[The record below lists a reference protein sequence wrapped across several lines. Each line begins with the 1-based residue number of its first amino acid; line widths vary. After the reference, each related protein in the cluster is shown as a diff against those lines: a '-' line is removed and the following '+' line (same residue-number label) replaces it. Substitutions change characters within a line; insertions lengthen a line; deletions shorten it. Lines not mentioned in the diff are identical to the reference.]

1 MVKMKKLIF
10 LTVAVLFLSSTY
22 GQSIKDMLDKIDLKL
37 EKDKKYLDLYFISFA
52 PNEVKDTL
60 LFYLPKPD
68 DKKPFKMDFDEG
80 VTYRIVFLKE
90 GIGID
95 TNVVVYI
102 DKIKQ
107 QIGTGAKFFA
117 SGGKPQIDTTME
129 YTYSDLYYL
138 KTHFPQK
145 FIAIYDFLRWYIGN
159 YGEES
164 IQSMLG
170 IKPDKNIK
178 TMLGIS
184 ARDNLDFLN
193 FARANYNHWYPY
205 PKRKNTGGFRR
216 GGGGNYPF
224 RVDASFS
231 SLTFSYAPW
240 MDFKFGGGASVEF
253 GTDEKILNILPWEGM
268 NFYGAA
274 RVLLEL
280 NKEKGENKAFFID
293 SKVGLK
299 IKARTNDIVDK
310 FPLIMSD
317 PPRLNTVTS
326 FFADIYTTRVFGL
339 PFMNLYF
346 NVGEKNFENPYSVV
360 NVNNRQMAYYTFSQ
374 FSYTMSFY
382 WDGSDKRITRFKM
395 DIGAGFHDVWQARIN
410 NNGSIGATKL
420 LQEKFSPIVALYF
433 NFAPSGRGLFG
444 VGIKS
449 YDSRPKITGWFR
461 IVQISERHSVRA
473 EAVYLAPPI
482 GRKLRDWEN
491 KNGIMFQI
499 RYRLGV

>member
-1 MVKMKKLIF
+1 MKKIVLLFIGVF
-10 LTVAVLFLSSTY
+10 LATSVY
-22 GQSIKDMLDKIDLKL
+22 GQSIKDMLEKIDLKL

-52 PNEVKDTL
+52 PVDVKDTL
-60 LFYLPKPD
+60 LYYLPKPD
-68 DKKPFKMDFDEG
+68 EKKPFRMDFDEG

-95 TNVVVYI
+95 TNVIVYI

-107 QIGTGAKFFA
+107 PMKAGKAFFA
-117 SGGKPQIDTTME
+117 AGGRPQIDTTKE
-129 YTYSDLYYL
+129 YLFSDLYYL
-138 KTHFPQK
+138 RKNYPTKYYALYHFLK
-145 FIAIYDFLRWYIGN
+145 KYIAN
-159 YGEES
+159 NGEES
-164 IQSMLG
+164 IQSLLG
-170 IKPDKNIK
+170 IKPDKSIK

-205 PKRKNTGGFRR
+205 PKRKNVSGFKR

-224 RVDASFS
+224 RIDASLS

-240 MDFKFGGGASVEF
+240 MDFKFGGGASIEF
-253 GTDEKILNILPWEGM
+253 GTDEKLLNILPWEGM

-274 RVLLEL
+274 RILLEL

-293 SKVGLK
+293 TKVGLK
-299 IKARTNDIVDK
+299 VKARTNDVVDNV
-310 FPLIMSD
+310 PIIMTD

-346 NVGEKNFENPYSVV
+346 NIGEKDFTNPYSIVDV
-360 NVNNRQMAYYTFSQ
+360 NGTSTAFFSFSQ
-374 FSYTMSFY
+374 LSYTMSFY
-382 WDGSDKRITRFKM
+382 WDGSDKRTTRFKM
-395 DIGAGFHDVWQARIN
+395 DIGAGFHDVWQVQYNAA
-410 NNGSIGATKL
+410 GKMGAPKL

-444 VGIKS
+444 IGIKS

-461 IVQISERHSVRA
+461 IVQISERHSIRA
-473 EAVYLAPPI
+473 EAVYFAPPV

-491 KNGIMFQI
+491 QNGIMFQI